1 MQYIKIFIVGSFIP
15 SIQECV
21 RRPGLGALV
30 QKIILLKEQNA
41 YFAYNFCS
49 VSVAGVI
56 MPQIVQWFHDMQR

>member
-1 MQYIKIFIVGSFIP
+1 MREFSVKMHAYI
-15 SIQECV
+15 
-21 RRPGLGALV
+21 LDALV
-30 QKIILLKEQNA
+30 QKLILLKEQNA

>member
-1 MQYIKIFIVGSFIP
+1 MP
-15 SIQECV
+15 SMIECV
-21 RRPGLGALV
+21 QTETGLGALV